1 MKGTLSDDIMVI
13 TTTAEE
19 EVSQEQ
25 CESRVTYRGK
35 WCALI
40 EPLSECD
47 RFIKSICILMAN
59 ERKSSHMGCHV
70 AAVQVSLQ
78 IIHAY

>member
-1 MKGTLSDDIMVI
+1 MTLWL
-13 TTTAEE
+13 TTTAE

-25 CESRVTYRGK
+25 FKARVTYRGK

-59 ERKSSHMGCHV
+59 ERKSSHMACH
-70 AAVQVSLQ
+70 AATAQVSMQ